1 MSNSEIKIKL
11 SFTGVIDIKDF
22 SNNSILQINEGS
34 TVGDVL
40 SIIGIRKEHKKYII
54 AIVNDEKKKAV
65 YVLKNNDHLSLFL
78 PVGGG

>member
-1 MSNSEIKIKL
+1 MSEIKIKL
-11 SFTGVIDIKDF
+11 SFTGVIDIKNF

-54 AIVNDEKKKAV
+54 AIVNDEKEKAV
-65 YVLKNNDHLSLFL
+65 YVLQNNDHLSLFL